1 MKRIIPFAFLA
12 IIIFS
17 CSESGPT
24 ETGSENIL
32 EDFAFSTDTL
42 LIDPGEELINLA
54 NGLRLSDVTPD
65 GKYMY
70 ILIPQD
76 QGLLKIDLDNQVL
89 VERYQFEKEGPNG
102 IGDFP
107 TAFQLLDG
115 DRLYISSFN
124 LAGIFNFQGEK
135 LEDMNIKA
143 GDVEGLEMDNET
155 QLNYNVIISPDGSKH
170 FSLPGD
176 FMEGSRDFAVVDLE
190 GKTGKLIDIP
200 EMDIAGD
207 FRIILQSQTSFS
219 IYLEDIATKLME
231 DYLYISSTATSKI
244 YRYDIASDSLQ
255 LFEFPHKITPTQKT
269 GEVRSKVESQE
280 EFQAEMLKLQEQ
292 VRYNPLLWD
301 EVSGRFF
308 RFGGK
313 NLPKLN
319 PDDPAKSDVY
329 LYAFDKDL
337 NLIGETE
344 LTELEKIPSN
354 SFFKEGKLWSYVNID
369 DELGFAV
376 MDFNFN

>member
-1 MKRIIPFAFLA
+1 MKRITLFASLA
-12 IIIFS
+12 ILFFS
-17 CSESGPT
+17 CSESST
-24 ETGSENIL
+24 SENESQNIL
-32 EDFAFSTDTL
+32 EDFTYSVDTVQV
-42 LIDPGEELINLA
+42 DPGEELINLA
-54 NGLRLSDVTPD
+54 NGLRLSDVTSD

-70 ILIPQD
+70 LLVPQD

-89 VERYQFEKEGPNG
+89 AEKYVFEKEGPNG

-115 DRLYISSFN
+115 DRVYISSFN
-124 LAGIFNFQGEK
+124 LAGIFNLQGEK
-135 LEDMNIKA
+135 LEDFNLKA
-143 GDVEGLEMDNET
+143 GDVEGLDIDAET
-155 QLNYNVIISPDGSKH
+155 MLNYNVVISPDAKMH

-176 FMEGSRDFAVVDLE
+176 FMEGSRDFAVVNTTT
-190 GKTGKLIDIP
+190 KTGNLIDIP

-219 IYLEDIATKLME
+219 IYLEDIATNLME
-231 DYLYISSTATSKI
+231 DYLYISSTATSKV

-319 PDDPAKSDVY
+319 PDDPAKSEVY
-329 LYAFDKDL
+329 LYAFDKEL

-344 LTELEKIPSN
+344 LPDLERIPSN
-354 SFFKEGKLWSYVNID
+354 AFFKDGKLWSYVNID
-369 DELGFAV
+369 DELGFAI
-376 MDFNFN
+376 MDFQL